1 MNVIGSVEVN
11 DCITGHCVDPGG
23 NAGLGRIKSIY
34 FTVYLDEYVGTQ
46 VLCVLNLIDVVS
58 DIGKNLVVILFI
70 YLFIS
75 KHSSHEQPPDKCDTL
90 FQYKELKEIIQGHRH
105 LKGVFMV
112 ENFEYYKVFY
122 YVGKL
127 GSITGAAKELSI
139 SQPAVTQSVHQLEK
153 ALGCSLFQR
162 TSRGMK
168 FTSEGEL
175 LYRYVERG
183 YEQIDLGE
191 HRLRQM
197 QHLDAGEVRIGASD
211 MTLRFF
217 LLPFLE
223 KFHELY
229 PGIKVTVTNG
239 PTPETLDYLDDDKI
253 DFGVISTPFAEKEG
267 YNFFRVSTIEDTFVA
282 GRRFI
287 QYKNRMLDF
296 SDLKNIPLILLE
308 GNSSTRNYIDN
319 FLQSYNVDIRP
330 EFELST
336 SDMIVQFALRNLGV
350 GCVVKSFAQ
359 EYLDSGVLFELR
371 FKSLIPK
378 RDICVIT
385 DETRPLS
392 IAASRLLEL
401 IRQ

>member
-1 MNVIGSVEVN
+1 
-11 DCITGHCVDPGG
+11 
-23 NAGLGRIKSIY
+23 
-34 FTVYLDEYVGTQ
+34 
-46 VLCVLNLIDVVS
+46 
-58 DIGKNLVVILFI
+58 
-70 YLFIS
+70 
-75 KHSSHEQPPDKCDTL
+75 
-90 FQYKELKEIIQGHRH
+90 
-105 LKGVFMV
+105 
-112 ENFEYYKVFY
+112 
-122 YVGKL
+122 
-127 GSITGAAKELSI
+127 
-139 SQPAVTQSVHQLEK
+139 
-153 ALGCSLFQR
+153 
-162 TSRGMK
+162 MK

-191 HRLRQM
+191 HRLRQI

-350 GCVVKSFAQ
+350 GCVVKNFAQ

>member
-1 MNVIGSVEVN
+1 
-11 DCITGHCVDPGG
+11 
-23 NAGLGRIKSIY
+23 
-34 FTVYLDEYVGTQ
+34 
-46 VLCVLNLIDVVS
+46 
-58 DIGKNLVVILFI
+58 
-70 YLFIS
+70 
-75 KHSSHEQPPDKCDTL
+75 
-90 FQYKELKEIIQGHRH
+90 
-105 LKGVFMV
+105 MV

-191 HRLRQM
+191 HRLRQI

-308 GNSSTRNYIDN
+308 GNSSTRNYIDK

-350 GCVVKSFAQ
+350 GCVVKNFAQ

>member
-1 MNVIGSVEVN
+1 
-11 DCITGHCVDPGG
+11 
-23 NAGLGRIKSIY
+23 
-34 FTVYLDEYVGTQ
+34 
-46 VLCVLNLIDVVS
+46 
-58 DIGKNLVVILFI
+58 
-70 YLFIS
+70 
-75 KHSSHEQPPDKCDTL
+75 
-90 FQYKELKEIIQGHRH
+90 
-105 LKGVFMV
+105 MV

-139 SQPAVTQSVHQLEK
+139 SQPAVTQSIHQLEK

-183 YEQIDLGE
+183 YEQIELGE
-191 HRLRQM
+191 QRLRQM

-239 PTPETLDYLDDDKI
+239 PTPETLEYLEDDKI
-253 DFGVISTPFAEKEG
+253 DFGVISTPFNEKEN
-267 YNFFRVSTIEDTFVA
+267 YNFFRVSSIEDIFVA

-287 QYKNRMLDF
+287 QYKNKMLDF
-296 SDLKNIPLILLE
+296 SDLQNIPLILLE
-308 GNSSTRNYIDN
+308 SNSSTRNYINN
-319 FLQSYNVDIRP
+319 FLKSHGVDIQP

-371 FKSLIPK
+371 FNSVLPK

-392 IAASRLLEL
+392 IAASKLVEL
-401 IRQ
+401 IRS

>member
-1 MNVIGSVEVN
+1 
-11 DCITGHCVDPGG
+11 
-23 NAGLGRIKSIY
+23 
-34 FTVYLDEYVGTQ
+34 
-46 VLCVLNLIDVVS
+46 
-58 DIGKNLVVILFI
+58 
-70 YLFIS
+70 
-75 KHSSHEQPPDKCDTL
+75 
-90 FQYKELKEIIQGHRH
+90 
-105 LKGVFMV
+105 MV
-112 ENFEYYKVFY
+112 ENLEYYKVFY
-122 YVGKL
+122 HVGKL
-127 GSITGAAKELSI
+127 SSITLAAKELSI
-139 SQPAVTQSVHQLEK
+139 SQPAVSQSIHQLEK

-191 HRLRQM
+191 QRLRQM

-239 PTPETLDYLDDDKI
+239 PTPETLEYLDEDRI

-267 YNFFRVSTIEDTFVA
+267 YNYFPVSTIEDIFVA

-287 QYKNRMLDF
+287 QYKNKMLDF
-296 SDLKNIPLILLE
+296 SDLSKIPLVLLE

-319 FLQSYNVDIRP
+319 FLKEHGVDIQP

-350 GCVVKSFAQ
+350 GCVVKDFAQ

-371 FKSLIPK
+371 FNSVIPK
-378 RDICVIT
+378 RQICVIT
-385 DETRPLS
+385 NESRPLS

-401 IRQ
+401 IHE

>member
-1 MNVIGSVEVN
+1 
-11 DCITGHCVDPGG
+11 
-23 NAGLGRIKSIY
+23 
-34 FTVYLDEYVGTQ
+34 
-46 VLCVLNLIDVVS
+46 
-58 DIGKNLVVILFI
+58 
-70 YLFIS
+70 
-75 KHSSHEQPPDKCDTL
+75 
-90 FQYKELKEIIQGHRH
+90 
-105 LKGVFMV
+105 MV

-183 YEQIDLGE
+183 YEQIELGE
-191 HRLRQM
+191 QRLRQM

-239 PTPETLDYLDDDKI
+239 PTPETLEYLEDDKI
-253 DFGVISTPFAEKEG
+253 DFGVISTPFNEKEN
-267 YNFFRVSTIEDTFVA
+267 YNFFRVSSIEDTFVA

-287 QYKNRMLDF
+287 QYKNKMLDF
-296 SDLKNIPLILLE
+296 SDLQNIPLILLE
-308 GNSSTRNYIDN
+308 SNSSTRNYINN
-319 FLQSYNVDIRP
+319 FLNSHGVDIQP

-371 FKSLIPK
+371 FNSVLPK

-392 IAASRLLEL
+392 IAASKLVEL
-401 IRQ
+401 IRS

>member
-1 MNVIGSVEVN
+1 
-11 DCITGHCVDPGG
+11 
-23 NAGLGRIKSIY
+23 
-34 FTVYLDEYVGTQ
+34 
-46 VLCVLNLIDVVS
+46 
-58 DIGKNLVVILFI
+58 
-70 YLFIS
+70 
-75 KHSSHEQPPDKCDTL
+75 
-90 FQYKELKEIIQGHRH
+90 
-105 LKGVFMV
+105 MV

-183 YEQIDLGE
+183 YEQIELGE
-191 HRLRQM
+191 QRLRQM

-239 PTPETLDYLDDDKI
+239 PTPETLEYLEDDKI
-253 DFGVISTPFAEKEG
+253 DFGVISTPFNEKEN
-267 YNFFRVSTIEDTFVA
+267 YNFFRVSSIEDTFVA

-287 QYKNRMLDF
+287 QYKNKMLDF
-296 SDLKNIPLILLE
+296 SDLQSIPLILLE
-308 GNSSTRNYIDN
+308 SNSSTRNYINN
-319 FLQSYNVDIRP
+319 FLNSHGVDIQP

-359 EYLDSGVLFELR
+359 EYLDSGVLLELR
-371 FKSLIPK
+371 FNSVLPK

-392 IAASRLLEL
+392 IAASKLVEL
-401 IRQ
+401 IRS

>member
-1 MNVIGSVEVN
+1 
-11 DCITGHCVDPGG
+11 
-23 NAGLGRIKSIY
+23 
-34 FTVYLDEYVGTQ
+34 
-46 VLCVLNLIDVVS
+46 
-58 DIGKNLVVILFI
+58 
-70 YLFIS
+70 
-75 KHSSHEQPPDKCDTL
+75 
-90 FQYKELKEIIQGHRH
+90 
-105 LKGVFMV
+105 MV

-183 YEQIDLGE
+183 YEQIELGE
-191 HRLRQM
+191 QRLRQM

-239 PTPETLDYLDDDKI
+239 PTPETLEYLEDDKI
-253 DFGVISTPFAEKEG
+253 DFGVISTPFNEKEN
-267 YNFFRVSTIEDTFVA
+267 YNFFRVSSIEDTFVA

-287 QYKNRMLDF
+287 QYKNKMLDF
-296 SDLKNIPLILLE
+296 SDLQNIPLILLE
-308 GNSSTRNYIDN
+308 SNSSTRNYINN
-319 FLQSYNVDIRP
+319 FLKSHGVDIQP

-371 FKSLIPK
+371 FNSVLPK

-392 IAASRLLEL
+392 IAASKLVEL
-401 IRQ
+401 IRS

>member
-1 MNVIGSVEVN
+1 
-11 DCITGHCVDPGG
+11 
-23 NAGLGRIKSIY
+23 
-34 FTVYLDEYVGTQ
+34 
-46 VLCVLNLIDVVS
+46 
-58 DIGKNLVVILFI
+58 
-70 YLFIS
+70 
-75 KHSSHEQPPDKCDTL
+75 
-90 FQYKELKEIIQGHRH
+90 
-105 LKGVFMV
+105 MV

-183 YEQIDLGE
+183 YEQIELGE
-191 HRLRQM
+191 QRLRQM

-217 LLPFLE
+217 LLPYLE

-239 PTPETLDYLDDDKI
+239 PTPETLEYLEDDKI
-253 DFGVISTPFAEKEG
+253 DFGVISTPFKEKEE
-267 YNFFRVSTIEDTFVA
+267 YNYFRVSSIEDTFVA

-287 QYKNRMLDF
+287 QYKNKMLDF
-296 SDLKNIPLILLE
+296 SDLQNIPLILLE
-308 GNSSTRNYIDN
+308 SNSSTRNYINN
-319 FLQSYNVDIRP
+319 FLQSHGVDIQP

-371 FKSLIPK
+371 FNSVLPK

-392 IAASRLLEL
+392 IAASKLVEL
-401 IRQ
+401 IRA